1 MGTMG
6 CLGYLS
12 LVALL
17 SCGIQGASLPY
28 QNGYQLHLN
37 QKGVRM
43 DLAMK
48 DLNPLVGGKAHVE
61 LPISSIWKMLEV
73 DAQLLKPI
81 IKTLEKTTLPVWK
94 LVDVEAPFLKP
105 LIIAMERNTLGR
117 IYDVMTVKADM
128 TFNAEEI
135 LKGIFN
141 VAVDYTL
148 VHKDGTE
155 EKATL
160 LIQGKNESGKLV
172 TSMEI
177 IPKNNAVMPE
187 KKIFFPLEMI
197 FTCNWP
203 SAHTLTIKGDFGKIF
218 LNIANNMNEVSVRGV
233 LEYLGQQYKYSTIL
247 SISEKMFTVTFQE
260 PSKELYDVVM
270 KVKMLNGFP
279 MLEITGNIPTFQ
291 YFTAGDFKTE
301 VIVNSWLN
309 YEIKHTFHGVEMLRL
324 TVDMLNGFPRME
336 ITGKIPAF
344 KYLKAGAFKTEVI
357 VNSWLNYEMKH
368 TFNGVEMLRATFG
381 MLNGFPRIEITGKM
395 PNIKYFTAGDFKT
408 EVIATSWLNYEI
420 KHTFNGVEMLRLTF
434 GMLNGFP
441 RMEITGKMPTIK
453 YFTAGDFRA
462 EVIVNSW
469 FNYEIKHTFNGVE
482 MLRLTFQML
491 NGFPRIEITG
501 YLPTTP
507 LFTAGVFKSQ
517 LIVKSLYKYEIK
529 HIFKGMEILNL
540 KIALI
545 NGKMEMIMKYG
556 QTHKTH
562 IVLEYEYL
570 KWIKILLPT
579 TNTWLSKDLGVETH
593 YQPTNEAKQYE
604 GGNIK
609 IVAKHDN
616 MPIMNIGGYYGLTL
630 DSSKY
635 EILLNDFYINLLNKD
650 TLLFDGVAFSELK
663 FYGKILLD
671 RLSMNDLMPKIALE
685 AKIHKDEQKVFHYL
699 LTTFETPCKLHIFFP
714 YLFKNILSM
723 TQEHIEIIHEHVV
736 LENKQVIST
745 LCNLTNKKII
755 TKVTPTMMSLELFDG
770 EVSLVK
776 YVTEL
781 TKIDVGRNSML
792 LEGNKIVQF
801 NAYQPWFLP
810 AILGFTQLKTKF
822 HLEVVDKAEGKININ
837 VAVIKDT
844 TELLNAVVNNVE
856 APYMIVV
863 RAPGLPLEMK
873 VDYKQS
879 AKVWDVK
886 INNESYLKVRQF
898 VPYMLVLKA
907 PVLPLVM
914 RIDYELSTKVWDVKI
929 NTKSYLKVRQTVAN
943 KVEVVLN
950 GLPLFRVAL
959 LAKEL
964 RITTIMNYVPEI
976 TTAVTLK
983 SFSLFQNT
991 LGIEVMVGKISH
1003 KTLLGWN
1010 INILRKAF
1018 VDVKVI
1024 GSGTELLGDYEV
1036 FRHLNWNIVNLKNID
1051 VEWTGKVMC
1060 TALKVFKTPMVT
1072 EGKLLFKDFVVD
1084 IKTVEKLMDVPYT
1097 LIFKSH
1103 PLTVALLPFFM
1114 YP

>member
-1 MGTMG
+1 MG
-6 CLGYLS
+6 
-12 LVALL
+12 
-17 SCGIQGASLPY
+17 
-28 QNGYQLHLN
+28 
-37 QKGVRM
+37 
-43 DLAMK
+43 
-48 DLNPLVGGKAHVE
+48 
-61 LPISSIWKMLEV
+61 
-73 DAQLLKPI
+73 
-81 IKTLEKTTLPVWK
+81 
-94 LVDVEAPFLKP
+94 
-105 LIIAMERNTLGR
+105 
-117 IYDVMTVKADM
+117 
-128 TFNAEEI
+128 
-135 LKGIFN
+135 
-141 VAVDYTL
+141 
-148 VHKDGTE
+148 

-160 LIQGKNESGKLV
+160 LIQGKNVSGKLI
-172 TSMEI
+172 TSVEI
-177 IPKNNAVMPE
+177 IPKNNVVMPE

-218 LNIANNMNEVSVRGV
+218 LNIANDMNEVSVRGV

-247 SISEKMFTVTFQE
+247 SIKEKMFTVTFQE
-260 PSKELYDVVM
+260 PSKELYDVFM

-291 YFTAGDFKTE
+291 YFTAGDFMTE

-336 ITGKIPAF
+336 ITGNIPAF
-344 KYLKAGAFKTEVI
+344 KYLEAGAFKTEVI
-357 VNSWLNYEMKH
+357 VDNWLNYEMKH

-395 PNIKYFTAGDFKT
+395 PTFQYFTAGDFKT
-408 EVIATSWLNYEI
+408 EVIGKSWLNYEI

-453 YFTAGDFRA
+453 YFTSGDFKT

-570 KWIKILLPT
+570 RWIKILLPT
-579 TNTWLSKDLGVETH
+579 TNTWLSKDLGFEMH
-593 YQPTNEAKQYE
+593 YQPTNEARLLE

-609 IVAKHDN
+609 IVAKSDK
-616 MPIMNIGGYYGLTL
+616 MPIMKFGGYYGLTL
-630 DSSKY
+630 DSTKY
-635 EILLNDFYINLLNKD
+635 EILLNDFYINLLNNEIM
-650 TLLFDGVAFSELK
+650 LFDGITFSELK
-663 FYGKILLD
+663 FYGKISLD
-671 RLSMNDLMPKIALE
+671 RMYTNRIDRLNINAMMPKIALE
-685 AKIHKDEQKVFHYL
+685 AKLHKDEQKVFHYL
-699 LTTFETPCKLHIFFP
+699 LTTIESPYKLHIFFP
-714 YLFKNILSM
+714 YLFQNILSM
-723 TQEHIEIIHEHVV
+723 TQEHIEITHEHIV
-736 LENKQVIST
+736 LGNKQVIST
-745 LCNLTNKKII
+745 LCNLTTKKII
-755 TKVTPTMMSLELFDG
+755 TTVTPTMMSFELFDG

-781 TKIDVGRNSML
+781 TKIDVGRNSLL
-792 LEGNKIVQF
+792 LEGNKIIQF
-801 NAYQPWFLP
+801 NASQPWFLP
-810 AILGFTQLKTKF
+810 AILGFNQLKTKF
-822 HLEVVDKAEGKININ
+822 LLEVVDKAEGKMNIN

-844 TELLNAVVNNVE
+844 TELLNALINNVE
-856 APYMIVV
+856 VPYMMVV
-863 RAPGLPLEMK
+863 RAPVLPLEMK

-879 AKVWDVK
+879 TKVWNVK
-886 INNESYLKVRQF
+886 INNRSYMEVR
-898 VPYMLVLKA
+898 P
-907 PVLPLVM
+907 
-914 RIDYELSTKVWDVKI
+914 
-929 NTKSYLKVRQTVAN
+929 TVAN
-943 KVEVVLN
+943 EVEVVLT
-950 GLPLFRVAL
+950 GVPLFRVVL

-964 RITTIMNYVPEI
+964 RITTIMKDLPEI

-1010 INILRKAF
+1010 INLLRKAF

-1024 GSGTELLGDYEV
+1024 GSGTELLGDYEL
-1036 FRHLNWNIVNLKNID
+1036 FRHFNWNIDSLKNID
-1051 VEWTGKVMC
+1051 VEWTGKVLC
-1060 TALKVFKTPMVT
+1060 TGLKVFKTPMVT
-1072 EGKLLFKDFVVD
+1072 EGKLLFKDYVVD
-1084 IKTVEKLMDVPYT
+1084 MKMVEKLMDVPYT

-1103 PLTVALLPFFM
+1103 PLTMALLPFFQ

>member
-1 MGTMG
+1 
-6 CLGYLS
+6 
-12 LVALL
+12 
-17 SCGIQGASLPY
+17 
-28 QNGYQLHLN
+28 
-37 QKGVRM
+37 
-43 DLAMK
+43 
-48 DLNPLVGGKAHVE
+48 
-61 LPISSIWKMLEV
+61 ML
-73 DAQLLKPI
+73 
-81 IKTLEKTTLPVWK
+81 
-94 LVDVEAPFLKP
+94 
-105 LIIAMERNTLGR
+105 
-117 IYDVMTVKADM
+117 
-128 TFNAEEI
+128 
-135 LKGIFN
+135 
-141 VAVDYTL
+141 
-148 VHKDGTE
+148 
-155 EKATL
+155 
-160 LIQGKNESGKLV
+160 
-172 TSMEI
+172 
-177 IPKNNAVMPE
+177 VMPE

-218 LNIANNMNEVSVRGV
+218 LNIANNMNEISVRGV

-247 SISEKMFTVTFQE
+247 SIKEKMFTVTFQE

-291 YFTAGDFKTE
+291 YFTAGDFKIE

-309 YEIKHTFHGVEMLRL
+309 YEIKHTFHNVEMLRL
-324 TVDMLNGFPRME
+324 TVDMLNSFPRME

-395 PNIKYFTAGDFKT
+395 PTIKYFTAGDFKT
-408 EVIATSWLNYEI
+408 EVIVNSLLNYEI
-420 KHTFNGVEMLRLTF
+420 KHTFNGVEMLRATF
-434 GMLNGFP
+434 GILNGFS
-441 RMEITGKMPTIK
+441 RMQITGKMPTFK
-453 YFTAGDFRA
+453 YFTAGDFKT
-462 EVIVNSW
+462 EMIVKSW
-469 FNYEIKHTFNGVE
+469 LNYEIKHTFNGVE

-491 NGFPRIEITG
+491 NGFPMIEITG
-501 YLPTTP
+501 NLPTTP

-517 LIVKSLYKYEIK
+517 LIVKNLYNYEIK
-529 HIFKGMEILNL
+529 HFFKGMDILNL

-570 KWIKILLPT
+570 RWIKILLPT
-579 TNTWLSKDLGVETH
+579 TNTWLSKDLGVEMH
-593 YQPTNEAKQYE
+593 YQPTNEEKLIE

-609 IVAKHDN
+609 IVAKSDS
-616 MPIMNIGGYYGLTL
+616 MPVMKFGGYYGLTL
-630 DSSKY
+630 DSQKI
-635 EILLNDFYINLLNKD
+635 EILLNDFYINLLNNEIM
-650 TLLFDGVAFSELK
+650 LFDGIPFSELK
-663 FYGKILLD
+663 FYGKIALHHLN
-671 RLSMNDLMPKIALE
+671 MNVMSCHAMSCHLNLKTMIPKIALE

-699 LTTFETPCKLHIFFP
+699 LTTMETPCKVHIFFP
-714 YLFKNILSM
+714 YVFQNILGM
-723 TQEHIEIIHEHVV
+723 TQEHIEITHEHVV
-736 LENKQVIST
+736 LGNKQVITT
-745 LCNLTNKKII
+745 LCNLTTKKII
-755 TKVTPTMMSLELFDG
+755 TKVTPTMMSIELFDG

-810 AILGFTQLKTKF
+810 TILKFNQLKTKF
-822 HLEVVDKAEGKININ
+822 HLEVVDKAEGKVNIN
-837 VAVIKDT
+837 VAVFKGT

-856 APYMIVV
+856 VPYMIVV
-863 RAPGLPLEMK
+863 KAPVLPLEMK

-886 INNESYLKVRQF
+886 INNESYLKVRQS
-898 VPYMLVLKA
+898 VPYMIVLKA

-929 NTKSYLKVRQTVAN
+929 NNKSYLKVRPTVAN
-943 KVEVVLN
+943 EVEVVLT
-950 GLPLFRVAL
+950 GVPLFRVAL

-964 RITTIMNYVPEI
+964 RITTIMKYVPEI

-1010 INILRKAF
+1010 INMLRKAF

-1024 GSGTELLGDYEV
+1024 GSGTEILGDYEV

-1060 TALKVFKTPMVT
+1060 TGLKFFKTPMVSA
-1072 EGKLLFKDFVVD
+1072 GKLLLKDFVVD
-1084 IKTVEKLMDVPYT
+1084 MKMTEKIMDVPYT

-1103 PLTVALLPFFM
+1103 PLTVALLPFFKSLDHFKHKDR
-1114 YP
+1114 